1 MNIWRAGSADLEA
14 VASLFDAYRQF
25 YGQETDLPA
34 ARAFIGARLAAA
46 DSTIFIA
53 ALEPD
58 SQPVGFVQLYPSFSS
73 VSMATIWILND
84 LYVDAQARRS
94 GVARALLER
103 AAGFG
108 VETGAKSL
116 VLSTA
121 HGNSQARQL
130 YDGMGWR
137 LETEFVNYNLTIPV
151 NV

>member
-1 MNIWRAGSADLEA
+1 MHIWRAGSADIEA
-14 VASLFDAYRQF
+14 VASLFDAYRRF
-25 YGQETDLPA
+25 YRQETDLPA

-46 DSTIFIA
+46 DSTIFVA
-53 ALEPD
+53 ALKPD
-58 SQPVGFVQLYPSFSS
+58 SEPVGFVQLYPSFSS

-103 AAGFG
+103 AADFG
-108 VETGAKSL
+108 AETGAKGL

-121 HGNSQARQL
+121 HGNRRARQL
-130 YDGMGWR
+130 YEIMGWKI
-137 LETEFVNYNLTIPV
+137 ETEFVNYALAIPG